1 MSAIAQERA
10 APVAR
15 PGVLRRAVRKP
26 LGVVST
32 VFIVLI
38 AAACILAPVLAPYGA
53 QTEDLLHVNAGP
65 SAAHLLG
72 TDELGRDILSRLLYG
87 GRITLLGVLECVV
100 VILIISLPLG
110 LASGYLGG
118 SFDRFAN
125 AAIDLVLSI
134 PAIIVVLA
142 VLAVFGSSMT
152 VGMVTYGI
160 IASAAVSRVIR
171 SATLAIR
178 EELYVDAARTSGLSN
193 LRIVVGHVLPRVA
206 GPVIVQ
212 TALWAALAL
221 IVQTGLAFLGLG
233 VTPPAPSWGG
243 MVSEAAQL
251 IDQDRWMLVPS
262 GGIIALTTLA
272 FGFIGDAVRDAA
284 VEGWSGSV
292 QTARPARRRAPMRT
306 VEVETQEALPD
317 TAVLAARSLSVAF
330 TKGGQTVT
338 VVDDI
343 SFDLQHGEVL
353 GILGESG
360 SGKSV
365 TALSLLGLTPG
376 NGHATGAV
384 HFSGHDLT
392 KLQESELQ
400 RFRGGEIAMVFQDP
414 MGALDPSFRVGAQI
428 AEVVRQHRR
437 MSRAEAWQTAVAM
450 LGQVRLRDPE
460 TVARRYPHEL
470 SGGMAQRVCL
480 ALALSTEPRVLIADE
495 PTTALDVTVQAEILD
510 LLRTLRDER
519 ELSIILVTHD
529 WGVVADLCDRVVVM
543 YAGQVVEVAEV
554 DYLFRDPLH
563 PYSSAL
569 QRSNPAAVD
578 LAKDLPSIPGSVPPP
593 EAWPSGC
600 RFYERCAQAKPQCA
614 SSAIA
619 LENVGTRTVRCCR
632 WRELARVEL
641 GV

>member
-1 MSAIAQERA
+1 MSVVAQETV
-10 APVAR
+10 APAVR
-15 PGVLRRAVRKP
+15 PGVLRRAARRP
-26 LGVVST
+26 LGVVSAA
-32 VFIVLI
+32 FIVLV
-38 AAACILAPVLAPYGA
+38 AAACILAPILAPYGA
-53 QTEDLLHVNAGP
+53 QTEDLLHVDAGP

-72 TDELGRDILSRLLYG
+72 TDELGRDVLSRLLYG

-100 VILIISLPLG
+100 VILVISLPLG
-110 LASGYLGG
+110 LATGYLGG
-118 SFDRFAN
+118 RFDRFGN

-160 IASAAVSRVIR
+160 IASAAVSRVVR
-171 SATLAIR
+171 SATLSVR

-193 LRIVVGHVLPRVA
+193 LRIVVSHVLPRIA

-243 MVSEAAQL
+243 MVAEAAQL
-251 IDQDRWMLVPS
+251 IDQDRWLLVPS

-284 VEGWSGSV
+284 VEGWSGSA
-292 QTARPARRRAPMRT
+292 QATRPSRRGAARRAAA
-306 VEVETQEALPD
+306 VEAREPVPD
-317 TAVLAARSLSVAF
+317 MAVLAARSLSVSFSNGNQA
-330 TKGGQTVT
+330 VT

-343 SFDLQHGEVL
+343 SFDLRSGEVL

-365 TALSLLGLTPG
+365 TALTLLGLTPG
-376 NGHATGAV
+376 DGHATGTV
-384 HFSGHDLT
+384 HFAGHDLT
-392 KLQESELQ
+392 KLRESELQ
-400 RFRGGEIAMVFQDP
+400 RLRGGEIAMVFQDP
-414 MGALDPSFRVGAQI
+414 MVALDPSFRVGAQI

-437 MSRAEAWQTAVAM
+437 MSRAEAWRAAVTM
-450 LGQVRLRDPE
+450 LGRVRLRDPE

-480 ALALSTEPRVLIADE
+480 ALALSTQPRVLIADE

-510 LLRTLRDER
+510 LLRTLRDDH

-529 WGVVADLCDRVVVM
+529 WGVVADICDRVVVM

-554 DYLFRDPLH
+554 EQLFREPLH
-563 PYSSAL
+563 PYSLAL
-569 QRSNPAAVD
+569 QRSNPATAD
-578 LAKDLPSIPGSVPPP
+578 LSKDLPTIPGSVPPP
-593 EAWPSGC
+593 GAWPSSC
-600 RFYERCAQAKPQCA
+600 RFYDRCAHAKPQCA
-614 SSAIA
+614 RSAIS
-619 LENVGTRTVRCCR
+619 LESVGERAVRCCR
-632 WRELARVEL
+632 WRELAWVEV

>member
-632 WRELARVEL
+632 WRELARVEF

>member
-1 MSAIAQERA
+1 VSAIAQERA

>member
-619 LENVGTRTVRCCR
+619 LENVGRRTVRCCR
-632 WRELARVEL
+632 WRELARVEF